1 MTDIRRDVRIP
12 ADGVELEA
20 SFESPHDP
28 LGVVIIAHG
37 SGSGR
42 MSARNRFVAIEL
54 RRAGF
59 ATLLLDLLTESE
71 DLIHDRRFDIGLLSE
86 RLQSAVRWANAYPAA
101 ANLPIGLFGASTGA
115 AAALEVA
122 GTLGPHIGA
131 VVSRGGRPD
140 LATPAALSRVT
151 AATLLIVGGQDAMVL
166 SLNEQAYEQLDC
178 EKNLTIVPGATHL
191 FVEPGTL
198 EAVAGLA
205 AEWFGRHLHEQALP
219 RRRPGRE
226 GASMTGG

>member
-1 MTDIRRDVRIP
+1 MTHIRRDVRIP

-28 LGVVIIAHG
+28 LGVVIFAHG
-37 SGSGR
+37 SGSSR

-71 DLIHDRRFDIGLLSE
+71 DLIYDRRFDIGLLSE
-86 RLQSAVRWANAYPAA
+86 RLQSAVRW

-151 AATLLIVGGQDAMVL
+151 AATLLIVGGQDATVL

-219 RRRPGRE
+219 RHRPGRE
-226 GASMTGG
+226 GASLTGD